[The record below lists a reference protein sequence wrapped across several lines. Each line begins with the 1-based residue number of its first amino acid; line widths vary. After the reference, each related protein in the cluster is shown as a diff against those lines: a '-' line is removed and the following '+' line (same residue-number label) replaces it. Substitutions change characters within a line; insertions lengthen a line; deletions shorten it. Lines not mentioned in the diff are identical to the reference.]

1 MITMDIANIGTYF
14 DKCNHFCKKFV
25 KAQINFTNQR
35 KIFADFRSFLSQD
48 EQSPPVIE
56 KENNPFVGTVI
67 SAKTESGE
75 IFFGSEDLFKTTN

>member
-48 EQSPPVIE
+48 EQSHYVLR
-56 KENNPFVGTVI
+56 
-67 SAKTESGE
+67 S
-75 IFFGSEDLFKTTN
+75 